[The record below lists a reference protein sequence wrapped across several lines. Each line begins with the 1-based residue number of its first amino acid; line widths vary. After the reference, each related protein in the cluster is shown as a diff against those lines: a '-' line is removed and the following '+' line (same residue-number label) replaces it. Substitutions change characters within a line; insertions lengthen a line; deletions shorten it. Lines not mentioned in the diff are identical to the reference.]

1 MLGIPYQDII
11 GKYPF
16 DSVCSFTRY
25 FSYSIGD
32 WANISGVFEVLK
44 KDNPNTIFEI
54 PSAKLLKEIAPNY
67 QNWGTDKY
75 DASEYIN
82 LIYQNNPNV
91 NIVDKFTSKPITD
104 HFRAQVNIEIPLAEK
119 ILLRFGYIP
128 DELGKRDCTP
138 KLYLSKEEIDN
149 VKNTS
154 YGCLLFGSRLKDL
167 KGRWDFDHYLFKFA
181 EQYKDSLVYYYSE
194 FDLDET
200 EWGEIFKN
208 KINMAGLGLREQLVI
223 KYLAD
228 FNIGYHAGIN
238 DAILGN
244 GKDNTILTPYPNWKE
259 THIRNTR
266 YIFPNGD
273 IKFLNYDIT

>member
-91 NIVDKFTSKPITD
+91 TIVDKFTSKPITD

-194 FDLDET
+194 FDLKDT
-200 EWGEIFKN
+200 EWDELFPIRYDLSRLN
-208 KINMAGLGLREQLVI
+208 LREQLVI
-223 KYLAD
+223 KSRAK
-228 FNIGYHAGIN
+228 FNIGYQAGMN
-238 DAILGN
+238 DAVSRHSNNI
-244 GKDNTILTPYPNWKE
+244 ILTPYDNVKE
-259 THIRNTR
+259 NIIRNVK
-266 YIFPNGD
+266 YIHLDGK
-273 IKFLNYDIT
+273 IKQI